1 MPIHWSYKSLPEL
14 AALSDAERKDVWKK
28 ANWQAYEQWQTWLAT
43 AIVFA
48 LMVFLG
54 RWLGSTFGHD
64 FIGMIA
70 GGVLASA
77 MLIGSCFELRDRASR
92 GLSRALTRAKAAAA
106 PSPRVS

>member
-28 ANWQAYEQWQTWLAT
+28 AIWQAYEQWQTLLAS

-48 LMVFLG
+48 PMVFLG
-54 RWLGSTFGHD
+54 SWLGSRFGHD

-70 GGVLASA
+70 GGALASA
-77 MLIGSCFELRDRASR
+77 IVERIVFRIARSYLKEIVARTDKS
-92 GLSRALTRAKAAAA
+92 
-106 PSPRVS
+106 